1 MLFSNHTF
9 LGTFLVYNKMLIDN
23 REMITH
29 SAFIKHY
36 RTWYR
41 VMHRSCFFSCY
52 TSKYHEWLIFV
63 YVIAFENDWNC
74 RAVPCRNWFWSI
86 PKNEIYLKWLHGRFG
101 MNQPRGLRHDLDLAD
116 FGPDFAQIWPFLT
129 QKVTLGSQKKLQN
142 VFEMALWTIW
152 YEPTARIKTWPRFSR
167 FWPKFCPNLALFG
180 PKSHPGESKNFKMYS
195 KWLHGRFGMNQ
206 PRGLRHDLD
215 LADFGPIFAQIWP
228 FLAQKVTL
236 RGSNKPELISE

>member
-1 MLFSNHTF
+1 MPRAPR
-9 LGTFLVYNKMLIDN
+9 GT
-23 REMITH
+23 RG
-29 SAFIKHY
+29 AP
-36 RTWYR
+36 R
-41 VMHRSCFFSCY
+41 
-52 TSKYHEWLIFV
+52 
-63 YVIAFENDWNC
+63 
-74 RAVPCRNWFWSI
+74 RAVPCRSWFWSI

-180 PKSHPGESKNFKMYS
+180 PKSHPEGVKQTWTY
-195 KWLHGRFGMNQ
+195 FG
-206 PRGLRHDLD
+206 
-215 LADFGPIFAQIWP
+215 
-228 FLAQKVTL
+228 
-236 RGSNKPELISE
+236 ISLNIIRCEPSARKARLLSV